1 MAKKSIS
8 EPSGEVRADTIL
20 PVDVVAEMK
29 ESYLAYAMSVITS
42 RALPDVRDGLKPVH
56 RRILFAMN
64 EMGLS
69 SNARFRKSAAI
80 VGDVL
85 GKYHPHGDTAVY
97 DSMVGMAQEFSYRYP
112 LVLGQGNF
120 GSIDGDNAAAMRY
133 CVTGNTLI
141 PTNQGIVPID
151 KISEH
156 GTEDIAL
163 HIISARG
170 KVNKASKWFDSGE
183 QETFFIKTN
192 HGYSLQGSYNH
203 PLLTWRENMVTG
215 EPQFEWKLL
224 SKIEK
229 GDVIVID
236 RTPDI
241 LWPEKYF
248 ELKSFVPI
256 LPNRRFQVK
265 QLPLYLSEDLAFI
278 FGLLISE
285 GTIKEKEIEFCNSDP
300 VLIQEF
306 QVRFNKVFPDCRLH
320 IFKRKPSSY
329 GKKTFQ
335 TIEIHSQHIIQFLR
349 AIGLSPFRSKYKTI
363 PFSILQS
370 PKSVV
375 AAFLQAYFEG
385 DGGIS
390 FSSKMTELSIVSAS
404 SKLLDEIQIILL
416 RFGIVSARRFDKYR
430 KIYKLYIRGLQEYK
444 SFQREINF
452 YSTRKRRGLSEAID
466 RLHKE
471 YSNSDYIP
479 FLSQYTRSFLSI
491 RGDGRQFALKNNFD
505 RYLNLQQKGDA
516 VISAVASEKQVA
528 IRDLFS
534 ALSKHKYL
542 FDVVTEIKK
551 AGVARVYSIR
561 VDSECHSFVG
571 NGFINHNTEAKMSK
585 ISGELLRDLEKET
598 VDFRPNYDQTRKEP
612 IVFPSNAPALLLNG
626 TLGIAVGMAT
636 NIPPHNLAEVLDAT
650 MHLIEN
656 DNATTE
662 DLMQFVKGPDFPT
675 GGIAYGHKDMLHA
688 YGSGR
693 GGVVCRGEAEIVEQK
708 PARSAGGDGNFSIII
723 TSIPFRVNKSNLIVS
738 IAELVQ
744 EKKLEG
750 IKGLRDESTKDIR
763 IVIDLKSSAH
773 PEKVL
778 NYIYKNTQL
787 ESNFNFNMVA
797 LVGGVPQTLSLKS
810 ILALFV
816 EHRKE
821 IVKRRS
827 VYDLKKAQEREHIL
841 LGLKKA
847 LDKIDRVI
855 TIIRGSKNSQIAKL
869 NLMKEFKFSD
879 LQAVAILEMKLA
891 KLAGLERKAV
901 EDELAEKQKF
911 IAEMKDLLA
920 SPKKILKTIS
930 LELKEVREKY
940 ADERRTKIIKGG
952 VKEISD
958 EDLVPEKE
966 TMLVLTAGGYVKCT
980 DPSEYRAQR
989 RGGVGVVDLET
1000 KEEDFVT
1007 MLVSGSTHSN
1017 LLFFTNLGKVYQMK
1031 MYDIPEGRRATR
1043 GKSIMNFL
1051 SLSGE
1056 EKVTSILAMPKDN
1069 GKTGTSLMLVTKHG
1083 TAKKMSSESFQD
1095 VRRSGIIAIRLDKDD
1110 QLISALITE
1119 KGDEVMIATADG
1131 QSIRFKESDVREM
1144 GRTAGGVSGIKLS
1157 KNDEVI
1163 GVDVVR
1169 KSNEK
1174 GLPAG
1179 RQGAFLTM
1187 SANGFGKKTNLK
1199 EYKVQ
1204 KRGGSGVKTAKVTSK
1219 TGKLIVAK
1227 VLTGEEMELIAMSK
1241 KGQVIRT
1248 ALKDI
1253 SALGRQTQGVTIM
1266 RLRSGDG
1273 IASLA
1278 CI

>member
-1 MAKKSIS
+1 MAKKST
-8 EPSGEVRADTIL
+8 EPTNEEAHIDTIL

-64 EMGLS
+64 EMGLTS
-69 SNARFRKSAAI
+69 SARFRKSAAV

-85 GKYHPHGDTAVY
+85 GKYHPHGDSAVY

-133 CVTGNTLI
+133 
-141 PTNQGIVPID
+141 
-151 KISEH
+151 
-156 GTEDIAL
+156 
-163 HIISARG
+163 
-170 KVNKASKWFDSGE
+170 
-183 QETFFIKTN
+183 
-192 HGYSLQGSYNH
+192 
-203 PLLTWRENMVTG
+203 
-215 EPQFEWKLL
+215 
-224 SKIEK
+224 
-229 GDVIVID
+229 
-236 RTPDI
+236 
-241 LWPEKYF
+241 
-248 ELKSFVPI
+248 
-256 LPNRRFQVK
+256 
-265 QLPLYLSEDLAFI
+265 
-278 FGLLISE
+278 
-285 GTIKEKEIEFCNSDP
+285 
-300 VLIQEF
+300 
-306 QVRFNKVFPDCRLH
+306 
-320 IFKRKPSSY
+320 
-329 GKKTFQ
+329 
-335 TIEIHSQHIIQFLR
+335 
-349 AIGLSPFRSKYKTI
+349 
-363 PFSILQS
+363 
-370 PKSVV
+370 
-375 AAFLQAYFEG
+375 
-385 DGGIS
+385 
-390 FSSKMTELSIVSAS
+390 
-404 SKLLDEIQIILL
+404 
-416 RFGIVSARRFDKYR
+416 
-430 KIYKLYIRGLQEYK
+430 
-444 SFQREINF
+444 
-452 YSTRKRRGLSEAID
+452 
-466 RLHKE
+466 
-471 YSNSDYIP
+471 
-479 FLSQYTRSFLSI
+479 
-491 RGDGRQFALKNNFD
+491 
-505 RYLNLQQKGDA
+505 
-516 VISAVASEKQVA
+516 
-528 IRDLFS
+528 
-534 ALSKHKYL
+534 
-542 FDVVTEIKK
+542 
-551 AGVARVYSIR
+551 
-561 VDSECHSFVG
+561 
-571 NGFINHNTEAKMSK
+571 TEAKMSK
-585 ISGELLRDLEKET
+585 ISSELLRDLEKET

-612 IVFPSNAPALLLNG
+612 IVFPSSVPALLLNG

-636 NIPPHNLAEVLDAT
+636 NIPSHNLGEVLDAT
-650 MHLIEN
+650 NYLIEN
-656 DNATTE
+656 DEATTE

-675 GGIAYGHKDMLHA
+675 GGIAYGYKDMLHA

-708 PARSAGGDGNFSIII
+708 DGNFSIII

-744 EKKLEG
+744 EKKLDG
-750 IKGLRDESTKDIR
+750 IKALRDESTKDIR

-797 LVGGVPQTLSLKS
+797 LVDGVPKTLSLKS
-810 ILALFV
+810 ILSLFID
-816 EHRKE
+816 HRKDV
-821 IVKRRS
+821 VKRRS
-827 VYDLKKAQEREHIL
+827 AYDLRKAEEREHIL

-855 TIIRGSKNSQIAKL
+855 TVIRGSKDSQIAKV
-869 NLMKEFKFSD
+869 NLIKEFKFSD
-879 LQAVAILEMKLA
+879 LQAAAILEMRLA

-920 SPKKILKTIS
+920 SPKKILKTIAG
-930 LELKEVREKY
+930 ELKDIRDKY

-952 VKEISD
+952 VKEIAE

-980 DPSEYRAQR
+980 DPAEYHAQK
-989 RGGVGVVDLET
+989 RGGVGVIDLET

-1051 SLSGE
+1051 ALSGE
-1056 EKVTSILAMPKDN
+1056 EKVTSILAMPKDLS
-1069 GKTGTSLMLVTKHG
+1069 KISSSLMLVTKRG
-1083 TAKKMSSESFQD
+1083 TAKKMSSESFKD

-1110 QLISALITE
+1110 QLISALEVE
-1119 KGDEVMIATADG
+1119 KGNEIMIATAEG

-1144 GRTAGGVSGIKLS
+1144 GRTAGGVSGIRLG

-1163 GVDVVR
+1163 GVDVIK
-1169 KSNEK
+1169 KSSEK
-1174 GLPAG
+1174 A
-1179 RQGAFLTM
+1179 AFLTM
-1187 SANGFGKKTNLK
+1187 SANGFGKKTDLK

-1227 VLTGEEMELIAMSK
+1227 VLGGDEQELIAMSK

-1253 SALGRQTQGVTIM
+1253 SSLGRQTQGVTVM

>member
-1 MAKKSIS
+1 MAKKSSSS
-8 EPSGEVRADTIL
+8 ESNLESRIDTIL
-20 PVDVVAEMK
+20 PVDIVAEMK
-29 ESYLAYAMSVITS
+29 ESYIAYAMTVITS

-56 RRILFAMN
+56 RRILFGMN
-64 EMGLS
+64 EMGLTS
-69 SNARFRKSAAI
+69 SARFRKSAAI

-97 DSMVGMAQEFSYRYP
+97 DTMVGMAQQFSYRYP

-133 CVTGNTLI
+133 
-141 PTNQGIVPID
+141 
-151 KISEH
+151 
-156 GTEDIAL
+156 
-163 HIISARG
+163 
-170 KVNKASKWFDSGE
+170 
-183 QETFFIKTN
+183 
-192 HGYSLQGSYNH
+192 
-203 PLLTWRENMVTG
+203 
-215 EPQFEWKLL
+215 
-224 SKIEK
+224 
-229 GDVIVID
+229 
-236 RTPDI
+236 
-241 LWPEKYF
+241 
-248 ELKSFVPI
+248 
-256 LPNRRFQVK
+256 
-265 QLPLYLSEDLAFI
+265 
-278 FGLLISE
+278 
-285 GTIKEKEIEFCNSDP
+285 
-300 VLIQEF
+300 
-306 QVRFNKVFPDCRLH
+306 
-320 IFKRKPSSY
+320 
-329 GKKTFQ
+329 
-335 TIEIHSQHIIQFLR
+335 
-349 AIGLSPFRSKYKTI
+349 
-363 PFSILQS
+363 
-370 PKSVV
+370 
-375 AAFLQAYFEG
+375 
-385 DGGIS
+385 
-390 FSSKMTELSIVSAS
+390 
-404 SKLLDEIQIILL
+404 
-416 RFGIVSARRFDKYR
+416 
-430 KIYKLYIRGLQEYK
+430 
-444 SFQREINF
+444 
-452 YSTRKRRGLSEAID
+452 
-466 RLHKE
+466 
-471 YSNSDYIP
+471 
-479 FLSQYTRSFLSI
+479 
-491 RGDGRQFALKNNFD
+491 
-505 RYLNLQQKGDA
+505 
-516 VISAVASEKQVA
+516 
-528 IRDLFS
+528 
-534 ALSKHKYL
+534 
-542 FDVVTEIKK
+542 
-551 AGVARVYSIR
+551 
-561 VDSECHSFVG
+561 
-571 NGFINHNTEAKMSK
+571 TEAKMSK
-585 ISGELLRDLEKET
+585 ISSELLKDLEKET

-612 IVFPSNAPALLLNG
+612 VVFPTAVPALLLNG

-650 MHLIEN
+650 SHLIEN
-656 DNATTE
+656 EDATTE

-675 GGIAYGHKDMLHA
+675 GGIAFGHKDMLHA

-708 PARSAGGDGNFSIII
+708 DGNFSIII

-797 LVGGVPQTLSLKS
+797 LVDGVPQTLSLKS
-810 ILALFV
+810 ILSEFIA
-816 EHRKE
+816 HRKDV
-821 IVKRRS
+821 VKRRS
-827 VYDLKKAQEREHIL
+827 VYDLRRAEEREHIL

-855 TIIRGSKNSQIAKL
+855 SVIRASKNSQIAKF

-879 LQAVAILEMKLA
+879 LQATAILEMKLS

-901 EDELAEKQKF
+901 EDELLEKQKF

-920 SPKKILKTIS
+920 SPKKILKMIAT
-930 LELKEVREKY
+930 ELKEIRDKY
-940 ADERRTKIIKGG
+940 ADERRTKIVKGG

-980 DPSEYRAQR
+980 DPSEYHAQK
-989 RGGVGVVDLET
+989 RGGVGVIDLET

-1051 SLSGE
+1051 ALSGD
-1056 EKVTSILAMPKDN
+1056 EKVTSILAMPKDLA
-1069 GKTGTSLMLVTKHG
+1069 KTASSLMLVTKNG
-1083 TAKKMSSESFQD
+1083 TAKKMSSESFKD

-1110 QLISALITE
+1110 QLISALVTE
-1119 KGDEVMIATADG
+1119 KTDEVMIATADG

-1144 GRTAGGVSGIKLS
+1144 GRTAGGVSGIRLG

-1163 GVDVVR
+1163 GVDVIKKTTV
-1169 KSNEK
+1169 K
-1174 GLPAG
+1174 
-1179 RQGAFLTM
+1179 GAFLTM
-1187 SANGFGKKTNLK
+1187 SANGFGKKTDLK

-1204 KRGGSGVKTAKVTSK
+1204 KRGGSGVKTAKVTPK

-1227 VLTGEEMELIAMSK
+1227 VLTGEEAELIAMSK

-1248 ALKDI
+1248 PLEDI
-1253 SALGRQTQGVTIM
+1253 SSLGRQTQGVTVM
-1266 RLRSGDG
+1266 RLRAGDG